1 MRVFAEVD
9 VLRRCEASGVLRSR
23 QGELGPGGPHH
34 TRRKAGR
41 TLAGRYLPDLV
52 YGAND
57 GVITTFAVVCGVV
70 GAALSN
76 QVILI
81 LGFANLVADGFSMGA
96 SNYLSRRSYEEA
108 SLRDDR
114 GPAARHGTA
123 TLLSFLAVGAVPLIA
138 YLSPL
143 PDGARFPTALGLTF
157 ITLFTFGAARSIITK
172 VGWLRSGMEMLIV
185 GAVAALVAYLIGA
198 FASELTGSGGL

>member
-1 MRVFAEVD
+1 
-9 VLRRCEASGVLRSR
+9 VLRRRHCESGPR
-23 QGELGPGGPHH
+23 GPHH
-34 TRRKAGR
+34 TLRNEGRR
-41 TLAGRYLPDLV
+41 LAGRYLPDLV

-76 QVILI
+76 KIILI

-108 SLRDDR
+108 SLREDR
-114 GPAARHGTA
+114 RPAARHGTA
-123 TLLSFLAVGAVPLIA
+123 TLLSFLAVGAVPLLA

-143 PDGARFPTALGLTF
+143 PEDARFPTALGLTF
-157 ITLFTFGAARSIITK
+157 VTLFAFGAARSIVTK

-198 FASELTGSGGL
+198 LASELTGTDGAS